1 MVVILAGLL
10 LTASACEKR
19 SMSVPPS
26 SALKLMAMDAR
37 PQQRYIAE
45 THEIEIITPESE
57 LQKSWESVVSFCGTI
72 QCEVTSSKIAARTGD
87 SVPSGTISLRV
98 APQDLAKLLADLQ
111 QRGKIAQHTTERQD
125 ETAQV
130 VDTDAKVKNLT
141 TFRDNLRAM
150 LTKPSATV
158 KDLVEIQQQLTETQE
173 QLDSETT
180 RRKILAN
187 ETEKVAV
194 ALSFHVE
201 ESRRHAGALAQ
212 IGDALSDSGSVLAE
226 STASLITVVLAVVP
240 WLVLIVPA
248 IWVLARVWCRW
259 RRKRTTSP
267 PSTAAAL

>member
-1 MVVILAGLL
+1 
-10 LTASACEKR
+10 
-19 SMSVPPS
+19 
-26 SALKLMAMDAR
+26 MDAR

-259 RRKRTTSP
+259 RRKRTTST